1 MSSAPTRSPG
11 DPLRTM
17 SEDADGI
24 VADADRLRTAVTQA
38 GSAAPSALTAASIAD
53 AVVAVRR
60 ARLVVGQALDAV
72 DEAVGGDDTLASP
85 LDHARLAAR
94 RLAARTGS
102 EVGHVFRDRP
112 HSILIRVVITLAT
125 SLALVVFYRL
135 AGWADYEERG
145 SLSLYLFGAVIGS
158 VVCTNALCFEADR
171 LLTELAG
178 GERLWRIL
186 IAKNLTMG
194 GLVTVAA
201 APVIALLAVT
211 TDLETIAVIDQFVV
225 MVLIWLGVGNLLSVI
240 SPLRH
245 EPLGDRLQ
253 DGTWRAYLLS
263 FGISYGVGLT
273 VNLMIYWRLWA
284 RDSATERFGAPSWAL
299 QLLMLASGALI
310 WVLLTVLAVSS
321 SRLPSVRQILGRE
334 MLSRSGI
341 PVATD

>member
-1 MSSAPTRSPG
+1 MSPAPPRSPG
-11 DPLRTM
+11 DPLRAM
-17 SEDADGI
+17 SEDADDI
-24 VADADRLRTAVTQA
+24 VADAGRLRAAVAQA
-38 GSAAPSALTAASIAD
+38 DGAAPSALTAASIAD

-60 ARLVVGQALDAV
+60 TRLVLAQALDAV
-72 DEAVGGDDTLASP
+72 GDVVGGDDDPTSP
-85 LDHARLAAR
+85 LGHARMAAR
-94 RLAARTGS
+94 RLVARTGS
-102 EVGHVFRDRP
+102 EVGHVFGDRP

-135 AGWADYEERG
+135 TGWADYAERG

-171 LLTELAG
+171 VLGELAD

-245 EPLGDRLQ
+245 EPLGARLH

-284 RDSATERFGAPSWAL
+284 RESATERFGAPSWSL
-299 QLLMLASGALI
+299 QLLMLASGTLI
-310 WVLLTVLAVSS
+310 WILLSVLAVSS
-321 SRLPSVRQILGRE
+321 SRLPSVRQLLGRE
-334 MLSRSGI
+334 MLSRGTL
-341 PVATD
+341 PTTAD